1 MEAKKSYN
9 RVIPLDCKRTGFC
22 SAYEKE
28 LETLLKRMAVSF
40 PETGYYQGMNCI
52 GGFLLKYTQD
62 FDTSKK
68 VFNFLMEKRLSQYFS
83 HDFQNLK
90 QLFFVSKRIFELYCP
105 RFFTHFNNKNIGTE
119 YFMSPILLTLFSGS
133 LQFIENYSLV
143 ADVFDIIFAKGWP
156 GFFQVL
162 VVFISKVEDKL
173 LNLDYDEILNYLK
186 EDFYSELISFNFSSL
201 KREIGK
207 YSIPKSLLMA
217 LRVQYADTTYAIDS
231 FWNSYYEKKRT
242 SKRYQ
247 GPQILA
253 PPERLKVE

>member
-1 MEAKKSYN
+1 M
-9 RVIPLDCKRTGFC
+9 IPLDCKRTGFC
-22 SAYEKE
+22 NTYEKE
-28 LETLLKRMAVSF
+28 LEQLLKRMAVSF

-52 GGFLLKYTQD
+52 GGFLLKYTDD
-62 FDTSKK
+62 FETSKT
-68 VFNFLMEKRLSQYFS
+68 VFSFLMEKRLSQYFS

-90 QLFFVSKRIFELYCP
+90 QLFFVSKKIFELYCP
-105 RFFTHFNNKNIGTE
+105 RFHAHFTNKNIGTE

-143 ADVFDIIFAKGWP
+143 ADVFDVIFANGWP

-162 VVFISKVEDKL
+162 VVFVSKVEDKL
-173 LNLDYDEILNYLK
+173 LRLDYDEILSYLK

-201 KREIGK
+201 KKEIGK

-231 FWNSYYEKKRT
+231 YWNAFYEKKRIARNY
-242 SKRYQ
+242 SRQ
-247 GPQILA
+247 LISA
-253 PPERLKVE
+253 PPSN